1 MKKILVSAVIALTIV
16 NVSAKGKCETHYVN
30 TTAESSITC
39 NMVCKQEDC
48 VETIIIPANFKD
60 KKLKLK
66 SRIFVNNKYIF
77 MPGEI
82 RNFSLKIINLSNN
95 NYTYQNNSLYLK
107 PVEDDKKYH
116 NLISYNKFKIPIP
129 MYRLYNSEP
138 LKALY
143 DGYNLSDD
151 ELKDENIAA
160 KLKELGYTNGIQ
172 DLDKYYIDYFN
183 KNYNNNFVSLEDL
196 TTTYINKIWINKS
209 KNSKTRETNTNLI
222 KFYQNNFYNF
232 LLTMRYNSK
241 SDLDNNIYSIGAY
254 SRKEKSYQ
262 DLNATLLN
270 ITLPKTSKTALEPF
284 FFHLNGPLTRNSYA
298 GFTYD
303 IEMGMTFNK
312 VLKYGIVNVYYIDTL
327 GNLLTDKIT
336 MRDEIDTAY
345 TTEEKSL
352 DGYKLVRVDGPR
364 QGIFKEKSQ
373 EVYYMYD
380 IDNPRNVSNIVYQEL
395 R

>member
-30 TTAESSITC
+30 TTAESSIAC

-60 KKLKLK
+60 RELKLK
-66 SRIFVNNKYIF
+66 SRIFVNDKYIF

-116 NLISYNKFKIPIP
+116 NLISYNQFKIPIP

-151 ELKDENIAA
+151 ELKDENVAA

-183 KNYNNNFVSLEDL
+183 KNYNTNFVSLEDL
-196 TTTYINKIWINKS
+196 TTTYINKIWTNKS

-364 QGIFKEKSQ
+364 QGTFKEKSQ

-380 IDNPRNVSNIVYQEL
+380 IDNPRNVSNIVY
-395 R
+395 

>member
-151 ELKDENIAA
+151 ELKDENVAA

-183 KNYNNNFVSLEDL
+183 KNYNTNFVSLEDL
-196 TTTYINKIWINKS
+196 TTTYINKIWTNKS
-209 KNSKTRETNTNLI
+209 KNGKTRETNTNLI

-380 IDNPRNVSNIVYQEL
+380 IDNPRNVSNIVY
-395 R
+395 

>member
-60 KKLKLK
+60 KELKLK
-66 SRIFVNNKYIF
+66 SRIFVNDKYIF

-151 ELKDENIAA
+151 ELKDENVAA

-183 KNYNNNFVSLEDL
+183 KNYNTNFVSLEDL
-196 TTTYINKIWINKS
+196 TTTYINKIWTNKS
-209 KNSKTRETNTNLI
+209 KNGKTRETNTNLI

-303 IEMGMTFNK
+303 IEMAMTFNK

-380 IDNPRNVSNIVYQEL
+380 IDNPRNVSNIVY
-395 R
+395 

>member
-16 NVSAKGKCETHYVN
+16 NVSAKGKCETYYVN
-30 TTAESSITC
+30 TIAESSIVC
-39 NMVCKQEDC
+39 NMICKQEDC

-60 KKLKLK
+60 KELKLK
-66 SRIFVNNKYIF
+66 SRIFVNDKYIF

-95 NYTYQNNSLYLK
+95 DYTYQNNSLYLK

-116 NLISYNKFKIPIP
+116 NLISYNKLKIPIP

-160 KLKELGYTNGIQ
+160 KLNELGYANGIQ

-183 KNYNNNFVSLEDL
+183 KNYNTNFVSLEDL
-196 TTTYINKIWINKS
+196 TTTYINKIWTNKS

-270 ITLPKTSKTALEPF
+270 ITLPKTSKPALEPF

-336 MRDEIDTAY
+336 MRDEIDTVY

-364 QGIFKEKSQ
+364 QGTFKEKSQ

-380 IDNPRNVSNIVYQEL
+380 IDNTRNVSNIVY
-395 R
+395 

>member
-39 NMVCKQEDC
+39 NMVCKQKDC
-48 VETIIIPANFKD
+48 VETIIIPANFKN
-60 KKLKLK
+60 KELKLK
-66 SRIFVNNKYIF
+66 SRIFVNGKYIF

-138 LKALY
+138 LKSLY

-151 ELKDENIAA
+151 ELKDENVAA

-183 KNYNNNFVSLEDL
+183 KNYNTNFVSLEDL
-196 TTTYINKIWINKS
+196 TTTYINKIWTNKS

-380 IDNPRNVSNIVYQEL
+380 IDNPRNVSNIVY
-395 R
+395 

>member
-16 NVSAKGKCETHYVN
+16 NVSAKEKWETHYVN

-60 KKLKLK
+60 RELKLK
-66 SRIFVNNKYIF
+66 SRIFVNDKYIF

-151 ELKDENIAA
+151 ELKDENVAA

-183 KNYNNNFVSLEDL
+183 KNYNTNFVSLEDL
-196 TTTYINKIWINKS
+196 TTTYINKIWTNKS

-270 ITLPKTSKTALEPF
+270 ITLPKTNKTALEPF

-364 QGIFKEKSQ
+364 QGTFKEKSQ

-380 IDNPRNVSNIVYQEL
+380 IDNPRNVSNIVY
-395 R
+395 

>member
-60 KKLKLK
+60 KELKLK
-66 SRIFVNNKYIF
+66 SRIFVNDKYIF

-151 ELKDENIAA
+151 ELKDENVAA

-183 KNYNNNFVSLEDL
+183 KNYNTNFVSLEDL
-196 TTTYINKIWINKS
+196 TTTYINKIWTNKS

>member
-16 NVSAKGKCETHYVN
+16 NVSAKGKCKTNYVN
-30 TTAESSITC
+30 TTAESSIVC

-60 KKLKLK
+60 KELKLK
-66 SRIFVNNKYIF
+66 SRIFVNDKYIF

-95 NYTYQNNSLYLK
+95 DYTYQNNSLYLK

-183 KNYNNNFVSLEDL
+183 KNYNTNFVSLDDL
-196 TTTYINKIWINKS
+196 TTTYINKIWTNKS

-336 MRDEIDTAY
+336 MRDEIDTVY

-364 QGIFKEKSQ
+364 QGTFKEKSQ

-380 IDNPRNVSNIVYQEL
+380 IDNTGNVSNIVYQEL

>member
-16 NVSAKGKCETHYVN
+16 NVSAKGKCKTNYVN

-60 KKLKLK
+60 KELKLK
-66 SRIFVNNKYIF
+66 SRIFVNDKYIF

-95 NYTYQNNSLYLK
+95 DYTYQNNSLYLK

-160 KLKELGYTNGIQ
+160 KLNELGYANGIQ

-183 KNYNNNFVSLEDL
+183 KNYNTNFVSLEDL
-196 TTTYINKIWINKS
+196 TTTYINKIWTNKS

-336 MRDEIDTAY
+336 MRDEIDTVY

-364 QGIFKEKSQ
+364 QGTFKEKSQ

-380 IDNPRNVSNIVYQEL
+380 IDNTRNVSNIVY
-395 R
+395 

>member
-1 MKKILVSAVIALTIV
+1 MKKILVPAVIALTIV

-30 TTAESSITC
+30 TSAESSITC
-39 NMVCKQEDC
+39 NMVCNKEDC

-60 KKLKLK
+60 KELKLK
-66 SRIFVNNKYIF
+66 SRIFVNDKYIF

-95 NYTYQNNSLYLK
+95 DYTYQNNSLYLK

-129 MYRLYNSEP
+129 VYRLYNSEP

-143 DGYNLSDD
+143 DGYNISDD

-160 KLKELGYTNGIQ
+160 KLNELGYANGIQ

-183 KNYNNNFVSLEDL
+183 KNYNTNFVSLEDL
-196 TTTYINKIWINKS
+196 TTTYINKIWTNKS
-209 KNSKTRETNTNLI
+209 KNSKIRETNTNLI

-241 SDLDNNIYSIGAY
+241 SDLDNNIYSIGGY

-270 ITLPKTSKTALEPF
+270 ITLPKTSKIALEPF

-336 MRDEIDTAY
+336 MRDEIDAVY

-364 QGIFKEKSQ
+364 QGTFKEKSQ

-380 IDNPRNVSNIVYQEL
+380 IDNTRNISNIVY
-395 R
+395 

>member
-48 VETIIIPANFKD
+48 VETIIIPANFKN
-60 KKLKLK
+60 KELKLK
-66 SRIFVNNKYIF
+66 SRIFVNGKYIF

-151 ELKDENIAA
+151 ELKDENVAA

-183 KNYNNNFVSLEDL
+183 KNYNTNFVSLEDL
-196 TTTYINKIWINKS
+196 TTTYINKIWTNKS

-345 TTEEKSL
+345 TSEEKSL
-352 DGYKLVRVDGPR
+352 DCYKLVRVDGPR

-380 IDNPRNVSNIVYQEL
+380 IDNPRNVSNIVY
-395 R
+395 

>member
-30 TTAESSITC
+30 TTAESSIAC

-60 KKLKLK
+60 RELKLK
-66 SRIFVNNKYIF
+66 SRIFVNDKYIF

-116 NLISYNKFKIPIP
+116 NLIRHNKFKIPIH

-151 ELKDENIAA
+151 ELKDENVAA

-183 KNYNNNFVSLEDL
+183 KNYNTNFVSLEDL
-196 TTTYINKIWINKS
+196 TTTYINKIWTNKS

-222 KFYQNNFYNF
+222 KFYQNDFYNF

-336 MRDEIDTAY
+336 MRDEIDTVY

-380 IDNPRNVSNIVYQEL
+380 IDNPRNVSNIVY
-395 R
+395 

>member
-151 ELKDENIAA
+151 ELKDENVAA

-183 KNYNNNFVSLEDL
+183 KNYNTNFVSLEDL
-196 TTTYINKIWINKS
+196 TTTYINKIWTNKS

-380 IDNPRNVSNIVYQEL
+380 IDNPRNVSNIVY
-395 R
+395 

>member
-16 NVSAKGKCETHYVN
+16 NVSAKGKCKTNYVN

-60 KKLKLK
+60 KELKLK
-66 SRIFVNNKYIF
+66 SRIFVNDKYIF

-95 NYTYQNNSLYLK
+95 DYTYQNNSLYLK
-107 PVEDDKKYH
+107 PVEDDKTYSD
-116 NLISYNKFKIPIP
+116 LISYNKVKIPIHFT

-143 DGYNLSDD
+143 DGYNLSDE

-183 KNYNNNFVSLEDL
+183 KNYNTNFVSLEDL
-196 TTTYINKIWINKS
+196 TTTYINKIWTNKS

-336 MRDEIDTAY
+336 MRDEIDTVY

-364 QGIFKEKSQ
+364 QGTFKEKSQ

-380 IDNPRNVSNIVYQEL
+380 IDNTRNVSNIVY
-395 R
+395 

>member
-1 MKKILVSAVIALTIV
+1 MKKILVPAVIALTIV

-39 NMVCKQEDC
+39 NMVCNKEDC

-60 KKLKLK
+60 KELKLK
-66 SRIFVNNKYIF
+66 SRIFVNDKYIF

-95 NYTYQNNSLYLK
+95 DYTYQNNSLYLK
-107 PVEDDKKYH
+107 PVEDDKEYH
-116 NLISYNKFKIPIP
+116 NLISYNKFKISIP

-138 LKALY
+138 LKSLY

-160 KLKELGYTNGIQ
+160 KLNELGYANGIQ

-183 KNYNNNFVSLEDL
+183 KNYNTNFVSLEDL
-196 TTTYINKIWINKS
+196 TTTYINKIWTNKS
-209 KNSKTRETNTNLI
+209 KNSKIRETNINLI

-232 LLTMRYNSK
+232 LLTMRYNYK
-241 SDLDNNIYSIGAY
+241 SDLDNNIYSIGGY

-336 MRDEIDTAY
+336 MRDEIDAVY

-364 QGIFKEKSQ
+364 QGTFKEKSQ

-380 IDNPRNVSNIVYQEL
+380 IDNTRNISNIVY
-395 R
+395 

>member
-30 TTAESSITC
+30 TTAESSIAC

-60 KKLKLK
+60 RELKLK
-66 SRIFVNNKYIF
+66 SRIFVNDKYIF

-116 NLISYNKFKIPIP
+116 NLIRHNKFKIPIP

-151 ELKDENIAA
+151 ELKDENVAA

-183 KNYNNNFVSLEDL
+183 KNYNTNFVSLEDL
-196 TTTYINKIWINKS
+196 TTTYINKIWTNKS

-336 MRDEIDTAY
+336 MRDEIDTVY

-380 IDNPRNVSNIVYQEL
+380 IDNPRNVSNIVY
-395 R
+395 

>member
-39 NMVCKQEDC
+39 NMVCKQKEC

-66 SRIFVNNKYIF
+66 SRIFVNDKYIF

-116 NLISYNKFKIPIP
+116 NLISYNQFKIPIP

-151 ELKDENIAA
+151 ELKDENVAA

-183 KNYNNNFVSLEDL
+183 KNYNTNFVSLEDL
-196 TTTYINKIWINKS
+196 TTTYINKIWTNKS
-209 KNSKTRETNTNLI
+209 KISKTRETNTNLI

-336 MRDEIDTAY
+336 MRDEIDAAY

-380 IDNPRNVSNIVYQEL
+380 IDNPRNVSNIVY
-395 R
+395 

>member
-1 MKKILVSAVIALTIV
+1 MKKILVSAVIVLTIV
-16 NVSAKGKCETHYVN
+16 NVSAKEKCETYYVN

-60 KKLKLK
+60 KELKLK
-66 SRIFVNNKYIF
+66 SRIFVNDKYIF

-95 NYTYQNNSLYLK
+95 DYTYQNNSLYLK

-116 NLISYNKFKIPIP
+116 NLISYNKFKIPIL

-183 KNYNNNFVSLEDL
+183 KNYNTNFVSLDDL
-196 TTTYINKIWINKS
+196 TTTYINKIWTNKS

-270 ITLPKTSKTALEPF
+270 ITLPKTSKPTLEPF

-336 MRDEIDTAY
+336 MRDEIDTVY

-364 QGIFKEKSQ
+364 QGTFKEKSQ

-380 IDNPRNVSNIVYQEL
+380 IDNTRNVSNIVY
-395 R
+395 

>member
-16 NVSAKGKCETHYVN
+16 NVSAKEKWETHYVN

-60 KKLKLK
+60 RELKLK
-66 SRIFVNNKYIF
+66 SRIFVNDKYIF

-151 ELKDENIAA
+151 ELKDENVAA

-183 KNYNNNFVSLEDL
+183 KNYNTNFVSLEDL
-196 TTTYINKIWINKS
+196 TTTYINKIWTNKS

-284 FFHLNGPLTRNSYA
+284 FFHLNGPLTRNSYT

-364 QGIFKEKSQ
+364 QGTFKEKSQ

-380 IDNPRNVSNIVYQEL
+380 IDNPRNVSNIVY
-395 R
+395 

>member
-30 TTAESSITC
+30 TTAESSIAC
-39 NMVCKQEDC
+39 NMVCKQKEC

-60 KKLKLK
+60 RELKLK
-66 SRIFVNNKYIF
+66 SRIFVNDKYIF

-116 NLISYNKFKIPIP
+116 NLIRHNKFKIPIP

-151 ELKDENIAA
+151 ELKDENVAA

-183 KNYNNNFVSLEDL
+183 KNYNTNFVSLEDL
-196 TTTYINKIWINKS
+196 TTTYINKIWTNKS

-380 IDNPRNVSNIVYQEL
+380 IDNPRNVSNIVY
-395 R
+395 

>member
-60 KKLKLK
+60 KELKLK
-66 SRIFVNNKYIF
+66 SRIFVNDKYIF

-143 DGYNLSDD
+143 DGYNLIDD
-151 ELKDENIAA
+151 ELKDENVAA

-183 KNYNNNFVSLEDL
+183 KNYNTNFVSLEDL
-196 TTTYINKIWINKS
+196 TTTYINKIWTNKS

-380 IDNPRNVSNIVYQEL
+380 IDNPRNVSNIVY
-395 R
+395 

>member
-1 MKKILVSAVIALTIV
+1 MKKILVSAVIVLTIV
-16 NVSAKGKCETHYVN
+16 NVSAKEKCETYYVN

-60 KKLKLK
+60 KELKLK
-66 SRIFVNNKYIF
+66 SRIFVNDKYIF

-95 NYTYQNNSLYLK
+95 DYTYQNNSLYLK

-116 NLISYNKFKIPIP
+116 NLISYNKFKIPIL

-183 KNYNNNFVSLEDL
+183 KNYNTNFVSLDDL
-196 TTTYINKIWINKS
+196 TTTYINKIWTNKS

-336 MRDEIDTAY
+336 MRDEIDTVY

-364 QGIFKEKSQ
+364 QGTFKEKSQ

-380 IDNPRNVSNIVYQEL
+380 IDNTGNVSNIVY
-395 R
+395 

>member
-60 KKLKLK
+60 KELKLK
-66 SRIFVNNKYIF
+66 SRIFVNDKYIF

-151 ELKDENIAA
+151 ELKDENVAA

-183 KNYNNNFVSLEDL
+183 KNYNTNFVSLEDL
-196 TTTYINKIWINKS
+196 TTTYINKIWTNKS
-209 KNSKTRETNTNLI
+209 KNGKTRETNTNLI

-380 IDNPRNVSNIVYQEL
+380 IDNPRNVSNIVY
-395 R
+395 

>member
-66 SRIFVNNKYIF
+66 SRIFVNDKYIF

-116 NLISYNKFKIPIP
+116 NLISYNQFKIPIP

-151 ELKDENIAA
+151 ELKDENVAA

-183 KNYNNNFVSLEDL
+183 KNYNTNFVSLEDL
-196 TTTYINKIWINKS
+196 TTTYINKIWTNKS

-380 IDNPRNVSNIVYQEL
+380 IDNPRNVSNIVY
-395 R
+395 

>member
-39 NMVCKQEDC
+39 NMVCKQKEC

-60 KKLKLK
+60 RELKLK
-66 SRIFVNNKYIF
+66 SRIFVNDKYIF

-95 NYTYQNNSLYLK
+95 IYTYQNNSLYLK

-151 ELKDENIAA
+151 ELKDENVAA

-183 KNYNNNFVSLEDL
+183 KNYNTNFVSLEDL
-196 TTTYINKIWINKS
+196 TTTYINKIWTNKS

-270 ITLPKTSKTALEPF
+270 ITLSKTSKTALEPF
-284 FFHLNGPLTRNSYA
+284 FFHLNGPLTRNSYT

-303 IEMGMTFNK
+303 IEMGMIFNK

-336 MRDEIDTAY
+336 MRDEIDTVY

-364 QGIFKEKSQ
+364 QGTFKEKSQ

-380 IDNPRNVSNIVYQEL
+380 IDNPRNVSNIVY
-395 R
+395 

>member
-1 MKKILVSAVIALTIV
+1 MKKILVPAVIALTIV

-39 NMVCKQEDC
+39 NMVCNKEDC

-60 KKLKLK
+60 KELKLK
-66 SRIFVNNKYIF
+66 SRIFVNDKYIF

-95 NYTYQNNSLYLK
+95 DYTYQNNSLYLK
-107 PVEDDKKYH
+107 PVEDDKEYH

-138 LKALY
+138 LKSLY

-160 KLKELGYTNGIQ
+160 KLNELGYANGIQ

-183 KNYNNNFVSLEDL
+183 KNYNTNFVSLEDL
-196 TTTYINKIWINKS
+196 TTTYINKIWTNKS
-209 KNSKTRETNTNLI
+209 KNSKIRETNTNLI

-232 LLTMRYNSK
+232 LLTMRYNYK
-241 SDLDNNIYSIGAY
+241 SDLDNNIYSIGGY

-336 MRDEIDTAY
+336 MRDEIDAVY

-364 QGIFKEKSQ
+364 QGTFKEKSQ

-380 IDNPRNVSNIVYQEL
+380 IDNTRNISNIVY
-395 R
+395 

>member
-1 MKKILVSAVIALTIV
+1 MKKILVSVVIALIIV

-30 TTAESSITC
+30 TTAESSVEC
-39 NMVCKQEDC
+39 NMVCNKEDC

-60 KKLKLK
+60 KELKLK
-66 SRIFVNNKYIF
+66 SRIFVNDKYIF

-95 NYTYQNNSLYLK
+95 DYTYQNNSLYLK

-183 KNYNNNFVSLEDL
+183 KNYNTNFVSLDDL
-196 TTTYINKIWINKS
+196 TTTYINKIWTNKS

-336 MRDEIDTAY
+336 MRDEIDTVY

-364 QGIFKEKSQ
+364 QGTFKEKSQ

-380 IDNPRNVSNIVYQEL
+380 IDNTGNVSNIVY
-395 R
+395 

>member
-16 NVSAKGKCETHYVN
+16 NVSAKEKWETHYVN
-30 TTAESSITC
+30 TTAESSIVC

-60 KKLKLK
+60 RELKLK
-66 SRIFVNNKYIF
+66 SIIFVNDKYIF

-95 NYTYQNNSLYLK
+95 IYTYQNNSLYLK

-129 MYRLYNSEP
+129 MYHLYNSEP

-151 ELKDENIAA
+151 ELKDENVAA

-183 KNYNNNFVSLEDL
+183 KNYNTNFVSLEDL
-196 TTTYINKIWINKS
+196 TTTYINKIWTNKS

-284 FFHLNGPLTRNSYA
+284 FFHLNGPLTRNSYT

-303 IEMGMTFNK
+303 IEMGMIFNK

-336 MRDEIDTAY
+336 MRDEIDTVY

-364 QGIFKEKSQ
+364 QGTFKEKSQ

-380 IDNPRNVSNIVYQEL
+380 IDNSKNVSNIVY
-395 R
+395 

>member
-39 NMVCKQEDC
+39 NMVCKQKEC

-66 SRIFVNNKYIF
+66 SRIFVNDKYIF

-95 NYTYQNNSLYLK
+95 DYTYQNNSLYLK

-129 MYRLYNSEP
+129 VYRLYNSEP

-143 DGYNLSDD
+143 DGYNLSND
-151 ELKDENIAA
+151 ELKDENVAA

-183 KNYNNNFVSLEDL
+183 KNYNTNFVSLEDL
-196 TTTYINKIWINKS
+196 TTTYINKIWTNKS

-241 SDLDNNIYSIGAY
+241 SDLDNNIYSIGTY

-364 QGIFKEKSQ
+364 QGTFKEKSQ

-380 IDNPRNVSNIVYQEL
+380 IDNPRNVSNIVY
-395 R
+395 

>member
-48 VETIIIPANFKD
+48 VETIIIPANFKN
-60 KKLKLK
+60 KELKLK
-66 SRIFVNNKYIF
+66 SRIFVNGKYIF

-151 ELKDENIAA
+151 ELKDENVAA

-183 KNYNNNFVSLEDL
+183 KNYNTNFVSLEDL
-196 TTTYINKIWINKS
+196 TTTYINKIWTNKS
-209 KNSKTRETNTNLI
+209 KNGKTRETNTNLI

-380 IDNPRNVSNIVYQEL
+380 IDNPRNVSNIVY
-395 R
+395 

>member
-116 NLISYNKFKIPIP
+116 NLIRHNKFKIPIP

-151 ELKDENIAA
+151 ELKDENVAA

-183 KNYNNNFVSLEDL
+183 KNYNTNFVSLEDL
-196 TTTYINKIWINKS
+196 TTTYINKIWTNKS
-209 KNSKTRETNTNLI
+209 KNGKTRETNTNLI

-380 IDNPRNVSNIVYQEL
+380 IDNPRNVSNIVY
-395 R
+395 

>member
-16 NVSAKGKCETHYVN
+16 NVSAKEKWETHYVN

-60 KKLKLK
+60 RELKLK
-66 SRIFVNNKYIF
+66 SRIFVNDKYIF

-151 ELKDENIAA
+151 ELKDENVAA

-183 KNYNNNFVSLEDL
+183 KNYNTNFVSLEDL
-196 TTTYINKIWINKS
+196 TTTYINKIWTNKS

-364 QGIFKEKSQ
+364 QGTFKEKSQ

-380 IDNPRNVSNIVYQEL
+380 IDNPRNVSNIVY
-395 R
+395 